1 MSRRSNLS
9 AAEKASIHALTP
21 EDVLLISEL
30 SGPQDIA
37 TSLGDHLARAFSIS
51 ARYPTTLTDLEL
63 HSTLD
68 TALGSERA
76 RTYLNRYLRRAPSK
90 PATVDDCALF
100 YGTLAGQ
107 LLKAAD
113 TRRFPELLPQSHRDA
128 PYAVCSLAQALWH
141 HYPRLRRADAYVTA
155 TLLLRGKLN
164 PTRPRPWQPALELG
178 DQLDLPTLA
187 EHLFRQTPGHNL
199 FAKLLHELQAGFYY
213 QGLRYRPPTARER
226 KAGKQPNQHGRI
238 TLDGSALDAP
248 AAQVLDA
255 LLGACTFDH
264 LGQRL
269 AAAVQW
275 DTSPANAPMC
285 RALAEQT
292 LVDAVY
298 PPSKRRPGHILDF
311 ELFNAHNK
319 YEHLS
324 EIRLDLIN
332 SLHDHLGGLPA
343 MAELAAELLLR
354 RFAPELLIGDDPDDY
369 FYDPDVRWANLR
381 QGAYLLLAQRKP
393 VTFAAAEQASAAPQ
407 DTPVFESALAA
418 TLAEWAQL
426 HGKLQQPPP
435 WSKAQ
440 WRLAYDHYLT
450 AWDRESLRDLPDRLD
465 LARWKL
471 KQAGITPQ
479 GSNVDKQLHLNA
491 YLDHGAGYQ
500 HRKLPDA
507 TALYDRAFRAWQQ
520 RAQLTYEEVM
530 LRLLRHLPHTDQ
542 TQLCDRA
549 WSCHAVAWPAYLG
562 PANGPIPSHAN
573 SPASDWKAETATQGL
588 VVYLP
593 GEQSDIAYELFPE
606 KLTWRRHRLTAG
618 QRSRW
623 AEVLAFEYRDY
634 NEVDIPWH
642 VSPWPKTLRLTAA
655 PSKDRLQALA
665 RCYAESVAL
674 GNRDALYSICKGA
687 TPHEHFLAERRKDS
701 MGRYLFRLFSNLLP
715 GLGCLAVRNGA
726 DALSCGLDA
735 LGTLGSAFA
744 LGGRIIRP
752 MARLH
757 GAAGKNARA
766 LRLGMLHAA
775 RHWRGQTLPTRL
787 HRHGPGPI
795 GWTGT
800 ASASASASASARAK
814 LTAAIPQ
821 NKVLPG
827 HKPDAIS
834 LLLGEG
840 GDITRAWD
848 KASNPVVYPLF
859 IVRDPEHVDAIVN
872 GIAYRHRI
880 GQPAGMAQ
888 RVRQTPLMWT
898 QDPMPMPP
906 PYPDAP
912 TQGIALQLEPLASQA
927 GTPAYG
933 QQVSRAFETVR
944 IEPQPITYR
953 PPGAN
958 SDSVAHVMVRENRLV
973 QYTQERVPGR
983 ARQPASSRM
992 ILKPLSDDEAD
1003 AMGLLNP
1010 PHYYDD
1016 GVLGYPL
1023 SEHWFG
1029 LPADMTADQVALFTG
1044 HCPAVRLGRL
1054 TRGLADRRTLRG
1066 ARVEHLDRDWLLV
1079 EADTGVFYG
1088 APFDFE
1094 AWHRSQTA
1102 ALRQGT
1108 LGPNQYPTPAQDTR
1122 LTFTRVTDLNAIA
1135 QYLDVSET
1143 YRIVA
1148 ARPNLQQDI
1157 DNLAGLLRD
1166 WVRYQ
1171 RRSSPPSTPT
1181 TLQNALDQLE
1191 ETQYPHFARN
1201 ILTSPR
1207 AQDGLAGFSLDDVA
1221 GLNKTII
1228 PEFHN
1233 LARVDAVEQLHVNG
1247 VLNLLLP
1254 ASGTRTAYTPLSV
1267 AQMLTDSGM
1276 TQLRQH
1282 LSGANFAFATV
1293 TFRDGSRR
1301 VYFALSGGRAR
1312 RGIRVQPP
1320 ASGQQPPIDYI
1331 DARARMQDLDPDPR
1345 FTHLPVLRRANWL
1358 TVKNHRR
1365 HLDSERLIA
1374 STINQ
1379 DWLAQADEIASIRVF
1394 TLMDTCRSCGGY
1406 VLPRLRLDY
1415 PNADFSVSWLL
1426 PYNNN

>member
-1 MSRRSNLS
+1 MSRRANLNT
-9 AAEKASIHALTP
+9 AEKAKILALTP
-21 EDVLLISEL
+21 DDVVVTSEL

-37 TSLGDHLARAFSIS
+37 TSLNDHFDQAFGID
-51 ARYPTTLTDLEL
+51 ALYPKTLTDQQLE
-63 HSTLD
+63 SFLD
-68 TALGSERA
+68 KALGSVRA
-76 RTYLNRYLRRAPSK
+76 RQYLNRFLGREISL
-90 PATVDDCALF
+90 PANHNDCALL

-107 LLKAAD
+107 LIKAAD
-113 TRRFPELLPQSHRDA
+113 TGRSPELLPDSHLDA
-128 PYAVCSLAQALWH
+128 PYAVASFAQALWH
-141 HYPRLRRADAYVTA
+141 HYPRLKRPDAYIAA
-155 TLLLRGKLN
+155 TLLLRRKLDAT
-164 PTRPRPWQPALELG
+164 PVRPRQPALEL
-178 DQLDLPTLA
+178 DDHLDLPVLA
-187 EHLFRQTPGHNL
+187 NHLFEATPGQHL
-199 FAKLLHELQAGFYY
+199 FEKLLNELQAPFYY
-213 QGLRYRPPTARER
+213 QGLHYRFPTARER
-226 KAGKQPNQHGRI
+226 KAGKPTNQHGRI
-238 TLDGSALDAP
+238 TMDGSALNAP
-248 AAQVLDA
+248 AGQVLDA
-255 LLGACTFDH
+255 LLGAIPFDY

-269 AAAVQW
+269 AAAMQW
-275 DTSPANAPMC
+275 DSGPANAPQY
-285 RALAEQT
+285 RALAEQA
-292 LVDAVY
+292 LIDALY
-298 PPSKRRPGHILDF
+298 PAAKHRPGHILDF

-319 YEHLS
+319 YQHMSDL
-324 EIRLDLIN
+324 RLDLIN
-332 SLHDHLGGLPA
+332 SLHCHLGGVPA
-343 MAELAAELLLR
+343 MAELAAELLMR
-354 RFAPELLIGDDPDDY
+354 RFAPELLIDDDPEDY
-369 FYDPDVRWANLR
+369 FYDHDLRWANLR

-393 VTFAAAEQASAAPQ
+393 VTFTTAEQATDLPDKQ
-407 DTPVFESALAA
+407 GDPTFEGAMAN

-426 HGKLQQPPP
+426 QGVLKEPPP

-440 WRLAYDHYLT
+440 WQLAYDHYLT
-450 AWDRESLRDLPDRLD
+450 AWDRESLRDLPDRFD
-465 LARWKL
+465 LARWELRK
-471 KQAGITPQ
+471 AGIAPQ
-479 GSNVDKQLHLNA
+479 GCNVDQQLHLNA

-500 HRKLPDA
+500 HSTLPDA
-507 TALYDRAFRAWQQ
+507 TARYDREFQAWCQ
-520 RAQLTYEEVM
+520 RAQTTYEEVM
-530 LRLLRHLPHTDQ
+530 HRLLRHLPQSDQ
-542 TQLCDRA
+542 EQLRDCA
-549 WSCHAVAWPAYLG
+549 WSCHAVTWPLYIG
-562 PANGPIPSHAN
+562 PVKGAIPSHADTP
-573 SPASDWKAETATQGL
+573 SADWQPETGTQGML
-588 VVYLP
+588 VHLP
-593 GEQSDIAYELFPE
+593 GDTADTVYELHPE
-606 KLTWRRHRLTAG
+606 QLVWRRHAIDVAQRERWTATLG
-618 QRSRW
+618 
-623 AEVLAFEYRDY
+623 LEYRSY
-634 NEVDIPWH
+634 NEIDIPWK
-642 VSPWPKTLRLTAA
+642 VSDQPGIVKLANA
-655 PSKDRLQALA
+655 PASDRLQALA
-665 RCYAESVAL
+665 RCYAKTVAL
-674 GNRDALYSICKGA
+674 GNRDALYTSGKGT

-701 MGRYLFRLFSNLLP
+701 TGRYLFKLFSNLVP
-715 GLGCLAVRNGA
+715 GLGCFGVRSGTE
-726 DALSCGLDA
+726 ALSCGLDA

-744 LGGRIIRP
+744 LGGRIIKP
-752 MARLH
+752 IAQLY
-757 GAAGKNARA
+757 GAAGKNASA
-766 LRLGMLHAA
+766 LRLGMLRAA
-775 RHWRGQTLPTRL
+775 RHWKGQALPTRL

-800 ASASASASASARAK
+800 ASASARAK
-814 LTAAIPQ
+814 LTTAIPQ
-821 NKVLPG
+821 NKLLPG
-827 HKPDAIS
+827 HKPDVIS

-859 IVRDPEHVDAIVN
+859 IVRDPDHVDAIVN

-880 GQPAGMAQ
+880 GQPAGTAQ
-888 RVRQTPLMWT
+888 RVRQTPLLWA
-898 QDPMPMPP
+898 QDPVRLPP

-912 TQGIALQLEPLASQA
+912 TQGVALQLEPLASQA

-953 PPGAN
+953 PHGAN

-973 QYTQERVPGR
+973 QYTQESVPGR
-983 ARQPASSRM
+983 GRQPASSRM

-1044 HCPAVRLGRL
+1044 HCPPVRLGRL
-1054 TRGLADRRTLRG
+1054 SRGLADRRTLRG
-1066 ARVEHLDRDWLLV
+1066 ARVEYLDRDWLLV

-1143 YRIVA
+1143 YRMVA

-1166 WVRYQ
+1166 WVRHQ
-1171 RRSSPPSTPT
+1171 RRSNPPSTPT
-1181 TLQNALDQLE
+1181 ALQNALDQLE
-1191 ETQYPHFARN
+1191 EAQYPHFARN

-1207 AQDGLAGFSLDDVA
+1207 AQDGLAGFSLNDVV

-1233 LARVDAVEQLHVNG
+1233 LARFDAVEQLHVNG

-1267 AQMLTDSGM
+1267 AQMLTDNGM

-1312 RGIRVQPP
+1312 QGIRVQPP

-1331 DARARMQDLDPDPR
+1331 DARARMQGLDPDPR

-1374 STINQ
+1374 STMNQ
-1379 DWLAQADEIASIRVF
+1379 DLLTQGDDIASIRVF